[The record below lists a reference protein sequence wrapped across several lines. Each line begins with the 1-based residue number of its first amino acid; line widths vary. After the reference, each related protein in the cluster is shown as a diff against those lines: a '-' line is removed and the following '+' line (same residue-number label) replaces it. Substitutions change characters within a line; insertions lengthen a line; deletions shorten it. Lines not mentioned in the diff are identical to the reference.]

1 MKNSKTVGAIVR
13 GMSDLINW
21 TPGFSVVY
29 PNTRYSK
36 TQKVMDYKVDR
47 IKFVEKD
54 FKDIKD
60 KVLAEVK
67 IKHKLFAEL
76 TKAGYPIKEANDI
89 FVYSGISGSEI
100 RFQVRYPINEIT
112 LK

>member
-1 MKNSKTVGAIVR
+1 MQNSKTVGAIVK

-54 FKDIKD
+54 FKNIKD
-60 KVLAEVK
+60 KQINDFK
-67 IKHKLFAEL
+67 TKKLFHFFL
-76 TKAGYPIKEANDI
+76 SSILQI
-89 FVYSGISGSEI
+89 
-100 RFQVRYPINEIT
+100 
-112 LK
+112 